1 MRHIEKTGPRRERV
15 KARILLVPALLL
27 LAACSPAESGI
38 IVGASLISLMET
50 DKTLSD
56 HMMSQF
62 MNKDCSTKRLLDG
75 GQKMCLDENGM
86 TTVAQAVPT
95 YCYRTLGK
103 ITCYTTPNPYDPKS
117 AEVAWPRQ
125 PQPEAA
131 PSVALRD
138 GENKGN

>member
-1 MRHIEKTGPRRERV
+1 MRIVKKMGQHREQ
-15 KARILLVPALLL
+15 ATAGILLVPALLL
-27 LAACSPAESGI
+27 LAACSPGESAVI
-38 IVGASLISLMET
+38 AGASLISFLET
-50 DKTLSD
+50 DKTVPD
-56 HMMSQF
+56 HIMSQV
-62 MNKDCSTKRLLDG
+62 MNKDCAAERLFNG
-75 GQKMCLDENGM
+75 AKKMCLDENGT

-95 YCYRTLGK
+95 YCYRTLGN

-131 PSVALRD
+131 SSVALRD